1 MKMVHAIHIGEPD
14 QEKMHQVSVVRNE
27 LLRLDVC
34 RPEVTLALDA
44 KKKAAVRLQ
53 CRQRIRRIGGPG
65 LGLTV
70 ASVYIPPRIAETDD
84 DQQKGRSPK
93 HGDPGPAQP
102 LRRWSLPRLQLSF
115 SHRGA
120 DNGDDA
126 DGEEDHAA
134 KKEGAEG
141 FLHSQGTLR
150 KCRYRQA
157 EFRLTPRTIDLKSD
171 LQVISL
177 HDPNA
182 ADKESRILWRSLC
195 QVRGSLQFV
204 TEPGKTQDIHSNL
217 LNVVGIA
224 ANLDLRQAG
233 NDLRHAYRHKHVI
246 SASIVF
252 VKYVGASDVSVGG
265 GTYDKCQGNKK

>member
-14 QEKMHQVSVVRNE
+14 QEKMHQVAVVRYE

-34 RPEVTLALDA
+34 RPEVTLALDS

-53 CRQRIRRIGGPG
+53 CRQRSRGIRGPG

-70 ASVYIPPRIAETDD
+70 ACVYFPPGITEVDD

-134 KKEGAEG
+134 KQKGAEG
-141 FLHSQGTLR
+141 FLHTQRALR
-150 KCRYRQA
+150 ECGCRYA
-157 EFRLTPRTIDLKSD
+157 EFRLTSRTIDLNSH
-171 LQVISL
+171 LQVISF

-182 ADKESRILWRSLC
+182 PDKESR
-195 QVRGSLQFV
+195 V
-204 TEPGKTQDIHSNL
+204 
-217 LNVVGIA
+217 
-224 ANLDLRQAG
+224 LR
-233 NDLRHAYRHKHVI
+233 R
-246 SASIVF
+246 
-252 VKYVGASDVSVGG
+252 
-265 GTYDKCQGNKK
+265 